1 MVTPNLQKVT
11 SNLLKLTLNSTQRYF
26 KSNIRFTRAW
36 KLPAFISRC
45 CVRLLSTDP
54 DQPRKILS
62 RKTKTDYNYHDKTSE
77 EVSDYPIQFSTS
89 DAARSAGVSDSI
101 GLGGKFSGG
110 TKPEIQNSSMII
122 SLVCFMIYFFILRE
136 ESDLDLYL
144 TTDPTSMY
152 EKMPGL
158 ERIHLKS
165 AIKNYE
171 IEGRDTSELTKRLEE
186 LEKESS

>member
-1 MVTPNLQKVT
+1 MGVDVSPTITKHH
-11 SNLLKLTLNSTQRYF
+11 KNSVKIQ
-26 KSNIRFTRAW
+26 W
-36 KLPAFISRC
+36 C
-45 CVRLLSTDP
+45 CVRLLSSDP

-89 DAARSAGVSDSI
+89 DAGAARSAGVSDSI

-186 LEKESS
+186 LENSQ

>member
-1 MVTPNLQKVT
+1 M
-11 SNLLKLTLNSTQRYF
+11 SLKITRFCYF
-26 KSNIRFTRAW
+26 
-36 KLPAFISRC
+36 RC
-45 CVRLLSTDP
+45 CVRLLSSDP

-110 TKPEIQNSSMII
+110 AKPEIQNSSMIF

>member
-1 MVTPNLQKVT
+1 MGPTITKHHQKFCQNTMVTPNLQKAT
-11 SNLLKLTLNSTQRYF
+11 SNLFKLSRNSSKRNCT
-26 KSNIRFTRAW
+26 
-36 KLPAFISRC
+36 
-45 CVRLLSTDP
+45 RLLSSQP
-54 DQPRKILS
+54 EQPRKILS
-62 RKTKTDYNYHDKTSE
+62 RKTKTDYSYHDKTSE

-122 SLVCFMIYFFILRE
+122 SLFCFMIYFFILRE

-144 TTDPTSMY
+144 TTDPSSMY

>member
-1 MVTPNLQKVT
+1 MGKIEMATPNLHKLT
-11 SNLLKLTLNSTQRYF
+11 SNLFKLSRNSSKRNCT
-26 KSNIRFTRAW
+26 
-36 KLPAFISRC
+36 
-45 CVRLLSTDP
+45 RLLSSQP
-54 DQPRKILS
+54 EQPRKILS
-62 RKTKTDYNYHDKTSE
+62 RKTKTDYSYHDKTSE

-110 TKPEIQNSSMII
+110 AKPEIQNSSMIF

-144 TTDPTSMY
+144 TTDPSSMY

-165 AIKNYE
+165 AIENYE

-186 LEKESS
+186 LENSQY

>member
-26 KSNIRFTRAW
+26 VSNIRFSRAW